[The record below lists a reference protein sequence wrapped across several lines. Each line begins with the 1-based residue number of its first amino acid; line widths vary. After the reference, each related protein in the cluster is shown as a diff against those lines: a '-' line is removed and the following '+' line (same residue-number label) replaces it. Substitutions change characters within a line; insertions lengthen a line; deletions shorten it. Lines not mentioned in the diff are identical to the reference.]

1 MIRNRLAE
9 IMFERDIKVVRL
21 SKETG
26 ISRNTITNTASN
38 NSEMLQLNTINK
50 ICKFLNITPC
60 DFFEYIPVDIELT
73 FLEDEK
79 IELVEIYS
87 KEYLLQPKFNCDLLI
102 DIKERENSYSFDTQ
116 IKIDTSNVLSNFPTP
131 DFMEDDY
138 QEKHIDIEI
147 VFYSVE
153 DKENFVEQ
161 FNKIPKQF
169 KKMIYNDLI
178 DQYRKFLLSYF
189 KPNDNPFI
197 ISNHQLVKDM
207 HINLINDEFKFF

>member
-1 MIRNRLAE
+1 
-9 IMFERDIKVVRL
+9 
-21 SKETG
+21 
-26 ISRNTITNTASN
+26 
-38 NSEMLQLNTINK
+38 
-50 ICKFLNITPC
+50 
-60 DFFEYIPVDIELT
+60 
-73 FLEDEK
+73 
-79 IELVEIYS
+79 
-87 KEYLLQPKFNCDLLI
+87 
-102 DIKERENSYSFDTQ
+102 
-116 IKIDTSNVLSNFPTP
+116 
-131 DFMEDDY
+131 MEDDY